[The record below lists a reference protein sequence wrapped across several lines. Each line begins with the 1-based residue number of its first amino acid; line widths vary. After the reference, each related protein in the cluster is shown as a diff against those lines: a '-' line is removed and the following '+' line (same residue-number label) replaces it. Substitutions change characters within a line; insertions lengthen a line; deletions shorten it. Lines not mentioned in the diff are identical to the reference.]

1 MNEEKLKLKFEQ
13 MSNDDLTE
21 IINNKT
27 DYTDKA
33 LEIVR
38 MIMQKRGQ
46 AIKPDNENITEQKDL
61 IPNDYPMTEF
71 YSGTLNIIAILNAL
85 LGAIIAV
92 FALYDVQ
99 VIRFVSGLAFG
110 FIGWAFWKITA
121 EGFKI
126 LTDVANNIKAI
137 RLHYLSSTK

>member
-1 MNEEKLKLKFEQ
+1 
-13 MSNDDLTE
+13 
-21 IINNKT
+21 
-27 DYTDKA
+27 
-33 LEIVR
+33 
-38 MIMQKRGQ
+38 
-46 AIKPDNENITEQKDL
+46 
-61 IPNDYPMTEF
+61 MTEF